1 MDKAR
6 PSGKA
11 APGAWRVEFK
21 GLRSRES
28 MLKAVAAAMAFPA
41 HFGVNL
47 DALYD
52 CLTDLPLEAGR
63 EYRVTL
69 ADLPHSH
76 DGDAVH
82 TVFSDAAEAW
92 RERGVSLRVARA

>member
-1 MDKAR
+1 MDNPRKSA
-6 PSGKA
+6 KT
-11 APGAWRVEFK
+11 AWRLEFK

-28 MLKAVAAAMAFPA
+28 MLKAVAAAMEFPA

-52 CLTDLPLEAGR
+52 CLTDLPLVPGHD
-63 EYRVTL
+63 YKVTL

-76 DGDAVH
+76 DGDALH

-92 RERGVSLRVARA
+92 RERGVGLRVIRA